1 MKNIMSRK
9 WFGFAALL
17 GCSVLTSSVVAQSF
31 PAHEVNMIVNYGA
44 GGTTDVATRALA
56 QTMEKILG
64 KSIVVQNKPG
74 ALGTLTPSLHR
85 TPKARWLS
93 GGCCDVFDCCDH
105 AAPDGFNLQHE
116 RF

>member
-1 MKNIMSRK
+1 MKNIISRK
-9 WFGFAALL
+9 WFGFAVLL
-17 GCSVLTSSVVAQSF
+17 GCSVLTSPVIAQSF

-74 ALGTLTPSLHR
+74 V
-85 TPKARWLS
+85 
-93 GGCCDVFDCCDH
+93 C
-105 AAPDGFNLQHE
+105 
-116 RF
+116 